1 MPEQYQ
7 FEIEEIL
14 RKADLVAPI
23 PIRPKKTS
31 FFSLLKQYARQS
43 LEGKA
48 WSITPGRIVLV
59 AVSLILLAALSRMIV
74 PVAFGPLAWAG
85 LLLFIIGYGMFFVK
99 PPKGP
104 EQRWRGQLLDDAP
117 SVPRANFI
125 DRIRGKFKR

>member
-7 FEIEEIL
+7 SEIEEIL
-14 RKADLVAPI
+14 RQADLDGPI

-59 AVSLILLAALSRMIV
+59 AVSLILLAALTRMIV
-74 PVAFGPLAWAG
+74 PVAFGPLAWVG
-85 LLLFIIGYGMFFVK
+85 LVLFIIGYAMFFIK

-104 EQRWRGQLLDDAP
+104 EQRWRGQPLDDAP
-117 SVPRANFI
+117 SGPKTNFI
-125 DRIRGKFKR
+125 GRLRRKFKR